1 MTKIKLTRSCDQYI
15 ADFDGCQEIADTPI
29 EAIEK
34 AHKAAIKKQEQERI
48 QRAFERSE
56 GFLEPIE
63 EIEKKLPF

>member
-1 MTKIKLTRSCDQYI
+1 MIRFQLTRSGDQYI

-48 QRAFERSE
+48 QRAFDK
-56 GFLEPIE
+56 PIE
-63 EIEKKLPF
+63 EIEKELPF

>member
-1 MTKIKLTRSCDQYI
+1 MTKIQLTRSGSQYI
-15 ADFDGCQEIADTPI
+15 ADFDGCREVADTPI

-48 QRAFERSE
+48 QRAFERNE

-63 EIEKKLPF
+63 EIEKELPF